1 MTQSQASST
10 QSPTAAGGHLGPV
23 VDESGRHQRFEAGE
37 LAIVLSHYDLGV
49 IERIQHFRRGSRRA
63 PKLRITTRRGEYLLK
78 RRAAGRDDPFR
89 VAFTH
94 GLQLHLAQR
103 GFPVARLIGT
113 RGQNNSMLQHGG
125 RTYELFEYVT
135 GRRYDR
141 SSAEAE
147 QSGVTLGE
155 LHRLLTDHRSKYEA
169 PAGTFHGLSEIDARL
184 AKIPETVAAVDPEC
198 DQKALADTCAF
209 LGAAYREASERAGA
223 AGYRQWPPCIL
234 HGDWHPGNLIY
245 RDKVVISVLDFDS
258 ARMEPR
264 MADVANAALQFSM
277 KMTKPDAPESWPE
290 RLDVRRIR
298 ALLKGYDLAASKPV
312 SADERQT
319 LPWLIIEALI
329 LESVLPIAAT
339 GRFARLSGSS
349 FLKMVERKVR
359 CLQVDGTREATC
371 CGCTA
376 RWSDRGTRRCL

>member
-209 LGAAYREASERAGA
+209 LGAAYREAAERASA

-245 RDKVVISVLDFDS
+245 RDKVVVSVLDFDS
-258 ARMEPR
+258 ARLEPR
-264 MADVANAALQFSM
+264 MADLANAALQFSM
-277 KMTKPDAPESWPE
+277 KMGNAESPQTWPDGLSTRLVKNLLRGYNQAAPRPVTFEE
-290 RLDVRRIR
+290 RR
-298 ALLKGYDLAASKPV
+298 A
-312 SADERQT
+312 
-319 LPWLIIEALI
+319 LPWLMIEALI
-329 LESVLPIAAT
+329 LESVAPIAAAGLFGQINGLT
-339 GRFARLSGSS
+339 
-349 FLKMVERKVR
+349 FLQMVERKVR
-359 CLQVDGTREATC
+359 WIGPKAEKIISLSE
-371 CGCTA
+371 
-376 RWSDRGTRRCL
+376 